1 MDGDVPLD
9 RGKGGA
15 YKIRR
20 ASNPHIFDV
29 LLPTTKGFVPTHQ
42 WFVRNVW
49 WASKEG
55 KRKPCWVAWE
65 EMVKPKFFGGL
76 GFCDIELFN
85 LALLAKQAW
94 RILEDA
100 SSLRARILEVVY
112 VLERDFLEAK
122 LGSALSRIWRAI
134 LNGRKVLERGLI
146 RRIGTGETTNIW
158 DMNWIPREGRLRPV
172 RRVLPGAPMLVS
184 ELIDATSAT
193 WDRQKLQAH
202 LLPADVEAIFN
213 MPLCTRRQ
221 DDVWAWHHER
231 SGIFLS
237 QVCLSDARDQ

>member
-1 MDGDVPLD
+1 L
-9 RGKGGA
+9 
-15 YKIRR
+15 
-20 ASNPHIFDV
+20 
-29 LLPTTKGFVPTHQ
+29 
-42 WFVRNVW
+42 
-49 WASKEG
+49 
-55 KRKPCWVAWE
+55 
-65 EMVKPKFFGGL
+65 GGL
-76 GFCDIELFN
+76 GGDSKTKILQRSGFRDIELFN

-94 RILEDA
+94 RILEDE
-100 SSLRARILEVVY
+100 SSISAQILEAVY
-112 VLERDFLEAK
+112 FLECDFLEAE
-122 LGSALSRIWRAI
+122 LGSARSRIWRAI
-134 LNGRKVLERGLI
+134 LDGREVLERRLI

-172 RRVLPGAPMLVS
+172 RRVLPGVPMLVS

-213 MPLCTRRQ
+213 MPLCTRR